1 VYTKRGAAVYDRL
14 HWFRDTPAEASRIVE
29 SIEQAHPSAS
39 SLLEVACGTG
49 RFLSLLGKRFAVEG
63 LDINA
68 DMLAVARASNASVPL
83 HEADMSQF
91 DLGKTFDVV
100 ACLFSSIA
108 CVRTKTRFISAISSM
123 ARHVAPGGLLVIEP
137 WFTPETLFVDT
148 ITMNTSDE
156 TDMKICWMYTT
167 RKVGSEARLE
177 YEYLVGTPA
186 GVDHFTEMHRLGL
199 FRRGDYAAAFARESL
214 DLTYDPV
221 GPARRGLYVGRR
233 SSEPA

>member
-1 VYTKRGAAVYDRL
+1 VYTKKSAAVYDRL
-14 HWFRDTPAEASRIVE
+14 YWFKDYPAQASRIVE

-49 RFLSLLGKRFAVEG
+49 RFLCHLGKRFAVEG

-68 DMLAVARASNASVPL
+68 DMLAMARASNASAPL

-91 DLGKTFDVV
+91 DLGRTFDVV

-108 CVRTKTRFISAISSM
+108 HVRTITRFESAISSM

-148 ITMNTSDE
+148 ITMNTYDE

-167 RKVGSEARLE
+167 RKVESEARLE
-177 YEYLVGTPA
+177 FEYLVGTPA

-199 FRRGDYAAAFARESL
+199 FRCGDYSAAFARESL
-214 DLTYDPV
+214 DLTYDSV

>member
-1 VYTKRGAAVYDRL
+1 
-14 HWFRDTPAEASRIVE
+14 
-29 SIEQAHPSAS
+29 
-39 SLLEVACGTG
+39 
-49 RFLSLLGKRFAVEG
+49 LSLLGKRFAVEG

-68 DMLAVARASNASVPL
+68 DMLALARASNASVPL

-91 DLGKTFDVV
+91 DLGRTFDVV

-108 CVRTKTRFISAISSM
+108 YVRTSTQFVSAISSM

-137 WFTPETLFVDT
+137 FFTPETLFVDT
-148 ITMNTSDE
+148 ITMNTYDE

-167 RKVGSEARLE
+167 RKVDSEAHLE
-177 YEYLVGTPA
+177 IEYLVGTPT

-199 FRRGDYAAAFARESL
+199 FRHNDYAAAFARESL
-214 DLTYDPV
+214 DLTYDSV

-233 SSEPA
+233 PCEPA

>member
-1 VYTKRGAAVYDRL
+1 MYTNRSATVYDRL
-14 HWFRDTPAEASRIVE
+14 YWFKDYPEEASRIIGA
-29 SIEQAHPSAS
+29 IEQAHPSAS

-49 RFLSLLGKRFAVEG
+49 RYLSLLGKRFAVEG

-68 DMLAVARASNASVPL
+68 DMLALARASNASIPL

-108 CVRTKTRFISAISSM
+108 YVRTIARFESAISSM

-148 ITMNTSDE
+148 ITMNTYDE

-167 RKVGSEARLE
+167 RKVESEALLE
-177 YEYLVGTPA
+177 YEYLVGTPE
-186 GVDHFTEMHRLGL
+186 GVDRFTEMHHLGL
-199 FRRGDYAAAFARESL
+199 FRHDDYSAAFARESL
-214 DLTYDPV
+214 DLTYDSV

-233 SSEPA
+233 SCEPA